1 MYEKKRIES
10 LAWKEIVGEGWGSP
24 SYVVVT
30 GVVVHRCLYFSID
43 GVEFALENN
52 EINGDDEGAI
62 NPRIHQQA
70 RATSKSKARGRA
82 AAEATNQPESTTD
95 ATLTPG

>member
-1 MYEKKRIES
+1 MYKKKRIES
-10 LAWKEIVGEGWGSP
+10 LAWKEIVGEGRRSP

-30 GVVVHRCLYFSID
+30 GVVVHRCFYLSID

-52 EINGDDEGAI
+52 EVNVDDEGAI

-70 RATSKSKARGRA
+70 RATSKSKRRH
-82 AAEATNQPESTTD
+82 E
-95 ATLTPG
+95 